1 MDANRFGGHAG
12 QFALGTF
19 EADGRTFAGL
29 VVGDRVLDLT
39 ENSGLW
45 GKAGP
50 SAPTVNSLLL
60 DWDASFA
67 HLAEL
72 ASRTGGHWLSTAD
85 LRALPPVTPSQILQS
100 GANYRKHVVD
110 IVMAER
116 HADASMTGHN
126 SDQSEAAVRAWAEGM
141 MDARAADGTP
151 YVFIGLPGAMCG
163 AFDDVVLP
171 SRGSEHDWELELA
184 AVIGR
189 PGRNIPRADALPYVA
204 GYTICNDLTTR
215 SLVYRRDLKAIGTD
229 WFAAKN
235 SPTFLPTG
243 PYLVPAAFV
252 PDPSDLRI
260 TLRHNGAVRQDEST
274 KDMIFDLPALIAYV
288 STITT
293 LRPGDLLL
301 TGSPAGNGAHW
312 GVFLQ
317 PGDVL
322 DAEITGLGRQR
333 NLCASEEG
341 TS

>member
-1 MDANRFGGHAG
+1 MDANRFGEHAG
-12 QFALGTF
+12 QFALGTYS
-19 EADGRTFAGL
+19 AAGGPFAGL
-29 VVGDRVLDLT
+29 VVGERVRDLT
-39 ENSGLW
+39 EDPGLW
-45 GKAGP
+45 GEAAP
-50 SAPTVNSLLL
+50 SARTVNALLS

-67 HLAEL
+67 RLAEL
-72 ASRTGGHWLSTAD
+72 ASSADGRWLAAD
-85 LRALPPVTPSQILQS
+85 DVRALPPVTPGQILQS

-116 HADASMTGHN
+116 RADASMTGHN
-126 SDQSEAAVRAWAEGM
+126 SDQSEAEVRAWAEGM

-171 SRGSEHDWELELA
+171 SRGSQHDWELELA

-189 PGRNIPRADALPYVA
+189 PGRNIPRADALSYVA

-252 PDPSDLRI
+252 PDPSCLQI

-288 STITT
+288 STVTA

-312 GVFLQ
+312 GVFLE
-317 PGDVL
+317 PGDIL

-333 NLCASEEG
+333 NLCVSEEG
-341 TS
+341 ER